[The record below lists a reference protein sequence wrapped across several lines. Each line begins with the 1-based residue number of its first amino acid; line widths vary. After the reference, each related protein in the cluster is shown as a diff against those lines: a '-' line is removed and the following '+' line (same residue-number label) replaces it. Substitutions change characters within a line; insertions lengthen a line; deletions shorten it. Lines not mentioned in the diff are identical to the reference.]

1 MKAIRYI
8 VPIFVFIAVG
18 CISTPERDD
27 NAAVAC
33 MINLM
38 RLTVEEEEWARREH
52 KSANDVPTMADLAK
66 LGFEVE
72 KCPSKGT
79 YKLGPV
85 CKGPT
90 CSIKGHELPKPTTK

>member
-8 VPIFVFIAVG
+8 VAILIFAAPG
-18 CISTPERDD
+18 CVSVAERDD

-33 MINLM
+33 MGNLM
-38 RLTVEEEEWARREH
+38 RLAVEEELWARQEH

-66 LGFEVE
+66 LGFPVE

-79 YKLGPV
+79 YRLGPV

-90 CSIKGHELPKPTTK
+90 CSIKGHELPKPTAH